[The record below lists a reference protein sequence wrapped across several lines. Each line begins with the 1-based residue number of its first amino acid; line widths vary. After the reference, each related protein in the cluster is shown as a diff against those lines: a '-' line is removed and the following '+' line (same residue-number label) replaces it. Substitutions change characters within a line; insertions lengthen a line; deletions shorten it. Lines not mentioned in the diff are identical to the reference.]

1 MESIHSLGR
10 GMSMRRLVII
20 GAGGLGRDVCDMLG
34 AMNERALT
42 YEVLGF
48 LDDAGGDRELLARR
62 GMTLLG
68 AVDQLGVLDVEYII
82 AIGAA
87 EPRRRI
93 DAFATEHGR
102 HASSVIHPAATLG
115 SHAVIGP
122 GTIVAA
128 GARLTTN
135 IKLGRHVQIH
145 TNATVGHDA
154 VLENYVTVLP
164 GANVGGNVTLEQG
177 VTVGSG
183 AVLIQGVTVG
193 RLTTV
198 GAGAVVVRDL
208 PEGVTAVGVPARALG
223 A

>member
-1 MESIHSLGR
+1 
-10 GMSMRRLVII
+10 MSRVVII
-20 GAGGLGRDVCDMLG
+20 GAGGLGREVLDILESI
-34 AMNERALT
+34 NKHRPT

-48 LDDAGGDRELLARR
+48 LDDKGGDRDLLAGR
-62 GMTLLG
+62 GMTVLG
-68 AVDQLGVLDVEYII
+68 KVEQLGSLDAQYLI
-82 AIGAA
+82 AIGAS

-102 HASSVIHPAATLG
+102 QAAIAIHPAATLG
-115 SHAVIGP
+115 SDVVIGP
-122 GTIVAA
+122 GTIIAA

-154 VLENYVTVLP
+154 DLQDYVTVLP
-164 GANVGGNVTLEQG
+164 GANVGGSVTLEQEA
-177 VTVGSG
+177 TIGSG
-183 AVLIQGVTVG
+183 AVVIQGLTIG
-193 RLTTV
+193 AQTTV

-223 A
+223 APS

>member
-1 MESIHSLGR
+1 MTLGR
-10 GMSMRRLVII
+10 VVIV
-20 GAGGLGRDVCDMLG
+20 GAGGLGREVLDILE
-34 AMNERALT
+34 AINERAPT

-48 LDDAGGDRELLARR
+48 LDDKGGDRELLARR
-62 GMTLLG
+62 GMTVLG
-68 AVDQLGVLDVEYII
+68 RVDQLGLLDAEYII

-87 EPRRRI
+87 APRRRI
-93 DAFATEHGR
+93 DAFAIEHGR
-102 HASSVIHPAATLG
+102 HAASAIHPAATLG
-115 SHAVIGP
+115 SHTVIGP
-122 GTIVAA
+122 GAIVAA

-154 VLENYVTVLP
+154 NLQDYVTVLP
-164 GANVGGNVTLEQG
+164 GANVGGSVTLEQD
-177 VTVGSG
+177 VTIGSG

-223 A
+223 AQS